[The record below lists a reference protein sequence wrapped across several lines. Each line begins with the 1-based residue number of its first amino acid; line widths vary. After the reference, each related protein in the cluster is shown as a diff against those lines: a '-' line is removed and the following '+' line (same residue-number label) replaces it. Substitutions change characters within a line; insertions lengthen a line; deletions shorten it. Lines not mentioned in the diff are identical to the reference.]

1 MASSRVVPTR
11 FTSPF
16 SLNRR
21 SADDVR
27 SLVTHEDLLDRN
39 DVWEKAIRDRDPDA
53 ALGVLAED
61 YALVLVHPAPA
72 VVTRDE
78 WIAMLPDYVVHEWTV
93 EERQVDVVGDVAAV
107 LQRVQMRATVN
118 GVDRSGLFAISDV
131 WRRLDG
137 QWRVWRRHSTPFSAG
152 ELK

>member
-1 MASSRVVPTR
+1 MS
-11 FTSPF
+11 
-16 SLNRR
+16 
-21 SADDVR
+21 DQ
-27 SLVTHEDLLDRN
+27 DLLDRN
-39 DVWEKAIRDRDPDA
+39 DAWEKAIRDRDPDA
-53 ALGVLAED
+53 AREVLAED

-93 EERQVDVVGDVAAV
+93 EERQVDVVGDLAAV

-118 GVDRSGLFAISDV
+118 GIDRSGLFAISDV